1 MVLSRAALRP
11 YWLIAKYENDTLEI
25 LTIDL
30 DGTREALPV
39 FSFEEEAEL
48 FLRCEAPGKGW
59 TVRETRIGELVSVLS
74 GPCSGASMVALD
86 PLPEIVSGGMVGLV
100 SLDRTSFLRTLVA
113 EGDSWPEHTGGRV
126 GERPTAGLRGGLS
139 SRPTTLLSSLG
150 SAAPGTPG

>member
-30 DGTREALPV
+30 DGAGEALPV

-113 EGDSWPEHTGGRV
+113 EGGSTGARV
-126 GERPTAGLRGGLS
+126 GESPTAGLRGGLS
-139 SRPTTLLSSLG
+139 SRPTTLLASLG
-150 SAAPGTPG
+150 SAAPGTLG